1 MLSPPVLLVVV
12 LHCEGPRLRIH
23 HEMEWFLSTTLR
35 FIRNTT
41 FGLYKSR
48 LNKRMSDLA
57 RKHHSNR
64 GNHAPGGREGGITI
78 SRRPNK
84 RPSREKAPGPSKAIA
99 AAVMTIP
106 KATSLASSIREGA
119 GNHESAIP
127 KQHSPTKSPAIGVR
141 NPEARATPLATK
153 VVPRNHVL
161 EKALDD
167 PRR

>member
-1 MLSPPVLLVVV
+1 
-12 LHCEGPRLRIH
+12 
-23 HEMEWFLSTTLR
+23 
-35 FIRNTT
+35 
-41 FGLYKSR
+41 
-48 LNKRMSDLA
+48 
-57 RKHHSNR
+57 
-64 GNHAPGGREGGITI
+64 
-78 SRRPNK
+78 
-84 RPSREKAPGPSKAIA
+84 
-99 AAVMTIP
+99 MTIP

>member
-1 MLSPPVLLVVV
+1 
-12 LHCEGPRLRIH
+12 
-23 HEMEWFLSTTLR
+23 
-35 FIRNTT
+35 
-41 FGLYKSR
+41 
-48 LNKRMSDLA
+48 
-57 RKHHSNR
+57 
-64 GNHAPGGREGGITI
+64 
-78 SRRPNK
+78 
-84 RPSREKAPGPSKAIA
+84 
-99 AAVMTIP
+99 MTIP

-167 PRR
+167 PRRLRTPSVVAVRPTATRNSNRPRPGPPPGNVEYSLCSAYLPGAPSQTHNDSRYKSL